1 MEKYNY
7 REQVKSDILDYI
19 AENEIK
25 VTASNREEV
34 AEQLQDELWA
44 NDSVTGNA
52 SGSYT
57 CNAWKAEEN
66 ICHNLDL
73 LKEALEEFGP
83 NIADLDSA
91 EMCDVTIRCY
101 LLGECIHAAL
111 DEVEEEDD
119 AAQDFTG
126 WKVLNRGDYVGTV
139 TDCEPIPGNLCLYL
153 KPAEDADEIII
164 PLHEDLIISIDE
176 DALTLNL
183 NLPDGL
189 L

>member
-1 MEKYNY
+1 MLRIAKVLKSNGVDGDVLVSAPDVALEDLQGPVLIDFDGLPAPFFIESCSRRGTGKY
-7 REQVKSDILDYI
+7 VIHLTD
-19 AENEIK
+19 
-25 VTASNREEV
+25 V
-34 AEQLQDELWA
+34 
-44 NDSVTGNA
+44 
-52 SGSYT
+52 
-57 CNAWKAEEN
+57 CNLEDAEE
-66 ICHNLDL
+66 LVGRFL
-73 LKEALEEFGP
+73 M
-83 NIADLDSA
+83 S
-91 EMCDVTIRCY
+91 
-101 LLGECIHAAL
+101 

-119 AAQDFTG
+119 AVQDFTG

-176 DALTLNL
+176 ESLTLNL

>member
-1 MEKYNY
+1 MLRIAK
-7 REQVKSDILDYI
+7 VLKSNGVDGDVLVSAPD
-19 AENEIK
+19 
-25 VTASNREEV
+25 V
-34 AEQLQDELWA
+34 
-44 NDSVTGNA
+44 
-52 SGSYT
+52 
-57 CNAWKAEEN
+57 
-66 ICHNLDL
+66 
-73 LKEALEEFGP
+73 ALEEIQGP
-83 NIADLDSA
+83 VLIDFDGLPAPFFIEKCARRGTGKYIVHLTDVCNLEDA
-91 EMCDVTIRCY
+91 EELVGRFLMS
-101 LLGECIHAAL
+101 

-119 AAQDFTG
+119 AVQDFTG

-176 DALTLNL
+176 DSLTLNL

>member
-1 MEKYNY
+1 MLRIAKVLKSNGVDGDVLVSAPDVALEDLQGPVLIDFDGLPAPFFIESCSRRGTGKYI
-7 REQVKSDILDYI
+7 VHLTD
-19 AENEIK
+19 
-25 VTASNREEV
+25 V
-34 AEQLQDELWA
+34 
-44 NDSVTGNA
+44 
-52 SGSYT
+52 
-57 CNAWKAEEN
+57 CNLEDAEE
-66 ICHNLDL
+66 LVGRFL
-73 LKEALEEFGP
+73 M
-83 NIADLDSA
+83 S
-91 EMCDVTIRCY
+91 
-101 LLGECIHAAL
+101 

-139 TDCEPIPGNLCLYL
+139 TDYEPIPGNLCLYL

-176 DALTLNL
+176 DSLTLNL

>member
-1 MEKYNY
+1 MLRIAK
-7 REQVKSDILDYI
+7 VLKSNGVDGDVLVSAPDI
-19 AENEIK
+19 
-25 VTASNREEV
+25 
-34 AEQLQDELWA
+34 
-44 NDSVTGNA
+44 
-52 SGSYT
+52 
-57 CNAWKAEEN
+57 
-66 ICHNLDL
+66 
-73 LKEALEEFGP
+73 ALEEIQGP
-83 NIADLDSA
+83 VLIDFDGLPAPFFIESCTRRGTGKYIIHLTDVSNLEDA
-91 EMCDVTIRCY
+91 EELVGRFLMS
-101 LLGECIHAAL
+101 

-164 PLHEDLIISIDE
+164 PLHDDLIISIDE
-176 DALTLNL
+176 DSLTLNL

>member
-1 MEKYNY
+1 MLRIAK
-7 REQVKSDILDYI
+7 VLKSNGVDGDVLVSAPD
-19 AENEIK
+19 
-25 VTASNREEV
+25 V
-34 AEQLQDELWA
+34 
-44 NDSVTGNA
+44 
-52 SGSYT
+52 
-57 CNAWKAEEN
+57 
-66 ICHNLDL
+66 
-73 LKEALEEFGP
+73 ALEEIQGP
-83 NIADLDSA
+83 VLIDFDGLPAPFFIESCSRRGTGKYVIHLTDVCNLEDA
-91 EMCDVTIRCY
+91 EELVGRFLMS
-101 LLGECIHAAL
+101 

-176 DALTLNL
+176 DSLTLNL

-189 L
+189 I

>member
-1 MEKYNY
+1 MLRIAKVLKSNGVDGDVLVSAPDVALEDLQGPVLIDFDGLPAPFFIESCSRRGTGKY
-7 REQVKSDILDYI
+7 VIHLTD
-19 AENEIK
+19 
-25 VTASNREEV
+25 V
-34 AEQLQDELWA
+34 
-44 NDSVTGNA
+44 
-52 SGSYT
+52 
-57 CNAWKAEEN
+57 CNLEDAEE
-66 ICHNLDL
+66 LVGRFL
-73 LKEALEEFGP
+73 M
-83 NIADLDSA
+83 S
-91 EMCDVTIRCY
+91 
-101 LLGECIHAAL
+101 
-111 DEVEEEDD
+111 DEVEEKDD

-176 DALTLNL
+176 DSLTLNL

>member
-1 MEKYNY
+1 MLRIAK
-7 REQVKSDILDYI
+7 VLKSNGVDGDVLVSAPDI
-19 AENEIK
+19 
-25 VTASNREEV
+25 
-34 AEQLQDELWA
+34 
-44 NDSVTGNA
+44 
-52 SGSYT
+52 
-57 CNAWKAEEN
+57 
-66 ICHNLDL
+66 
-73 LKEALEEFGP
+73 ALEEIQGP
-83 NIADLDSA
+83 VLIDFDGLPAPFFIESCSRRGTGKYVIHLTDVCNLEDA
-91 EMCDVTIRCY
+91 EELVGRFLMS
-101 LLGECIHAAL
+101 

-176 DALTLNL
+176 DSLTLNL

>member
-1 MEKYNY
+1 MLRIAK
-7 REQVKSDILDYI
+7 VLKSNGVDGDVLVSAPD
-19 AENEIK
+19 
-25 VTASNREEV
+25 V
-34 AEQLQDELWA
+34 
-44 NDSVTGNA
+44 
-52 SGSYT
+52 
-57 CNAWKAEEN
+57 
-66 ICHNLDL
+66 
-73 LKEALEEFGP
+73 ALEEIQGP
-83 NIADLDSA
+83 VLIDFDGLPAPFFIESCSRRGTGKYVIHLTDVCNLEDA
-91 EMCDVTIRCY
+91 EELVGRFLMS
-101 LLGECIHAAL
+101 

-164 PLHEDLIISIDE
+164 PLHEDFVISIDE
-176 DALTLNL
+176 DSLTLNL

>member
-1 MEKYNY
+1 MLRIAKVLKSNGVDGDVLVSAPDVALEDLQGPVLIDFDGLPAPFFIESCTRRGTGKY
-7 REQVKSDILDYI
+7 VIHLTD
-19 AENEIK
+19 
-25 VTASNREEV
+25 V
-34 AEQLQDELWA
+34 
-44 NDSVTGNA
+44 
-52 SGSYT
+52 
-57 CNAWKAEEN
+57 CNLEDAEE
-66 ICHNLDL
+66 LVGRFL
-73 LKEALEEFGP
+73 M
-83 NIADLDSA
+83 S
-91 EMCDVTIRCY
+91 
-101 LLGECIHAAL
+101 

-176 DALTLNL
+176 DSLTLNL

>member
-1 MEKYNY
+1 MLRIAK
-7 REQVKSDILDYI
+7 VLKSNGVDGDVLVSAPD
-19 AENEIK
+19 
-25 VTASNREEV
+25 V
-34 AEQLQDELWA
+34 
-44 NDSVTGNA
+44 
-52 SGSYT
+52 
-57 CNAWKAEEN
+57 
-66 ICHNLDL
+66 
-73 LKEALEEFGP
+73 ALEEIQGP
-83 NIADLDSA
+83 VLIDFDGLPAPFFIESCNRRGTGKYVIHLTDVCNLEDA
-91 EMCDVTIRCY
+91 EELVGRFLMS
-101 LLGECIHAAL
+101 

-176 DALTLNL
+176 DSLTLNL

>member
-1 MEKYNY
+1 MLRIAKVLKSNGVDGDVLVSAPDVALEDLQGPVLIDFDGLPAPFFIESCSRKGTGKY
-7 REQVKSDILDYI
+7 VIHLTD
-19 AENEIK
+19 
-25 VTASNREEV
+25 V
-34 AEQLQDELWA
+34 
-44 NDSVTGNA
+44 
-52 SGSYT
+52 
-57 CNAWKAEEN
+57 CNLEDAEE
-66 ICHNLDL
+66 LVGRFL
-73 LKEALEEFGP
+73 M
-83 NIADLDSA
+83 S
-91 EMCDVTIRCY
+91 
-101 LLGECIHAAL
+101 

-119 AAQDFTG
+119 AVQDFTG

-176 DALTLNL
+176 DSLTLNL

>member
-1 MEKYNY
+1 MLRIAK
-7 REQVKSDILDYI
+7 VLKSNGVDGDVLVSAPD
-19 AENEIK
+19 
-25 VTASNREEV
+25 V
-34 AEQLQDELWA
+34 
-44 NDSVTGNA
+44 
-52 SGSYT
+52 
-57 CNAWKAEEN
+57 
-66 ICHNLDL
+66 
-73 LKEALEEFGP
+73 ALEEIQGP
-83 NIADLDSA
+83 VLIDFDGLPAPFFIESCSRRGTGKYVIHLTDVCNLEDA
-91 EMCDVTIRCY
+91 EELVGRFLMS
-101 LLGECIHAAL
+101 

-164 PLHEDLIISIDE
+164 PLHEDFVISIYE
-176 DALTLNL
+176 DSLTLNL

>member
-1 MEKYNY
+1 MLRIAK
-7 REQVKSDILDYI
+7 VLKSNGVDGDVLVSAPD
-19 AENEIK
+19 
-25 VTASNREEV
+25 V
-34 AEQLQDELWA
+34 
-44 NDSVTGNA
+44 
-52 SGSYT
+52 
-57 CNAWKAEEN
+57 
-66 ICHNLDL
+66 
-73 LKEALEEFGP
+73 ALEEIQGP
-83 NIADLDSA
+83 VLIDFDGLPAPFFIESCSRRGTGKYVIHLTDVCNLEDA
-91 EMCDVTIRCY
+91 EELVGRFLMS
-101 LLGECIHAAL
+101 

-176 DALTLNL
+176 DSLTVNL

>member
-1 MEKYNY
+1 MLRIAK
-7 REQVKSDILDYI
+7 VLKSNGVDGDVLVSAPD
-19 AENEIK
+19 
-25 VTASNREEV
+25 V
-34 AEQLQDELWA
+34 
-44 NDSVTGNA
+44 
-52 SGSYT
+52 
-57 CNAWKAEEN
+57 
-66 ICHNLDL
+66 
-73 LKEALEEFGP
+73 ALEEIQGP
-83 NIADLDSA
+83 VLIDFDGLPAPFFIESCSRRGTGKYVIHLTDVCNLEDA
-91 EMCDVTIRCY
+91 EELVGRFLMS
-101 LLGECIHAAL
+101 

-176 DALTLNL
+176 DSLTLNL

>member
-1 MEKYNY
+1 MLRIAKVLKSNGVDGDVLVSAPDVALEDLQGPVLIDFDGLPAPFFIESCSRKGTGKY
-7 REQVKSDILDYI
+7 VIHLTD
-19 AENEIK
+19 
-25 VTASNREEV
+25 V
-34 AEQLQDELWA
+34 
-44 NDSVTGNA
+44 
-52 SGSYT
+52 
-57 CNAWKAEEN
+57 CNLEDAEE
-66 ICHNLDL
+66 LVGRFL
-73 LKEALEEFGP
+73 M
-83 NIADLDSA
+83 S
-91 EMCDVTIRCY
+91 
-101 LLGECIHAAL
+101 

-176 DALTLNL
+176 DSLTLNL